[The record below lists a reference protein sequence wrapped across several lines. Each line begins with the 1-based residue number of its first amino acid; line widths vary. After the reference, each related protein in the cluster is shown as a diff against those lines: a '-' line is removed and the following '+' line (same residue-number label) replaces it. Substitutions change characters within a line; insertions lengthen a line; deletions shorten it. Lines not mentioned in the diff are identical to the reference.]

1 MIATQIY
8 VSIESEKF
16 IKNIWMTTEHKNYTA
31 SSIQVLKGLE
41 AARKRPGMY
50 IGDVSSVD
58 GLHNMIYEVLDNAID
73 ESLAGYCDHVII
85 TLHNDGSASVLDNGR
100 GIPVDIHKEEGIS
113 GAELIM
119 TQLHAGGKFDHESY
133 KISGGLHGVGVS
145 VVNALSSWLET
156 RIWRDNKEYY
166 MYFEDGATKKPL
178 EVVGKAPHGKRG
190 TEVKFLPSSN
200 VFSVLEFDFDVIEN
214 RIRELAFL
222 NSGIHITLIDDRDS
236 ESKNVEFNFQGG
248 VKTFVQYMD
257 RNKKPIHDTII
268 ISATESNVEIE
279 VAMQW
284 NDGYHEN
291 VLCFTNNI
299 RQRDG
304 GTHLAG
310 FRGGIT
316 RTINHYFNSNE
327 VFKKKKLDIAAE
339 DIREGL
345 TAVISI
351 KMGDPKF
358 SSQTKDKLV
367 SGEVR
372 SPIENTISSILSK
385 WFEEKPS
392 DAKIICSKIIEAS
405 IARDAARKARELN
418 RQKGK
423 NELNTTA
430 GKLAS
435 CQEKNPALTELFLV
449 EGNSAGGSA
458 KQARDRSIQAILP
471 LRGKILNVEK
481 SRFNKV
487 LASAEIGTLI
497 SVLGTGIG
505 VEEFDLSKLKYHKVV
520 IMTDADVDG
529 AHIRTLLM
537 TFFYRYMPQLIEAGH
552 LYIAQPPL
560 YKVRRGQKDFY
571 MKDQN
576 ELREYLLSSV
586 VDSIVLSA
594 NGEII
599 NNQDDIL
606 VILRNCA
613 FINESAAQQHMLS
626 NDLCEAILLSPSI
639 LGDDGFDIH
648 KIAVE
653 AAEIF
658 KKNTINNGAEKGWNC
673 IVRDSHQV
681 EFINV
686 IHDTEIKYLVD
697 ITGIYKRVVE
707 RNKSV
712 IAAMQSIFTGNA
724 VQLNIGDNVI
734 LCNTPSQLFNHVMEI
749 SKKKVYIQRFK
760 GLGEMNPDQLW
771 DTTLH
776 PENRILLQLRVNDCQ
791 VAEEIF
797 TTLMGD
803 VVEPRKEFIYKN
815 ALKVQNVDA

>member
-1 MIATQIY
+1 M
-8 VSIESEKF
+8 SEKQ
-16 IKNIWMTTEHKNYTA
+16 YTA

-50 IGDVSSVD
+50 IGDVSSLD
-58 GLHNMIYEVLDNAID
+58 GLHNMLYEVLDNAID
-73 ESLAGYCDHVII
+73 EALAGYCNHVII
-85 TLHNDGSASVLDNGR
+85 KLHPDGSASVLDNGR

-119 TQLHAGGKFDHESY
+119 TQLHAGGKFDHDSY
-133 KISGGLHGVGVS
+133 KVSGGLHGVGVS

-166 MYFEDGATKKPL
+166 LYFEDGVTKKPL
-178 EVVGKAPHGKRG
+178 EIVKEGTGGKRG
-190 TEVKFLPSSN
+190 TEVRFLPSGEI
-200 VFSVLEFDFDVIEN
+200 FSVLEFDFDIIEN

-222 NSGIHITLIDDRDS
+222 NSGIKITLLDERAS
-236 ESKNVEFNFQGG
+236 EAKEVEFKFEGG
-248 VKTFVQYMD
+248 IKAFTSHLD
-257 RNKKPIHDTII
+257 RNKKPLHDSII
-268 ISATESNVEIE
+268 LQSSEEGLEIE
-279 VAMQW
+279 VALQW

-316 RTINHYFNSNE
+316 RTINNYFHNNE
-327 VFKKKKLDIAAE
+327 VLKKKKLEIASE

-345 TAVISI
+345 TAIVSI

-372 SPIENTISSILSK
+372 APIENAVSNILSK

-392 DAKIICSKIIEAS
+392 EAKVICSKIIEAS

-423 NELNTTA
+423 NELNTLS

-435 CQEKNPALTELFLV
+435 CQEKNPELIELFLV

-458 KQARDRSIQAILP
+458 KQARDRRVQAILP

-497 SVLGTGIG
+497 SALGTGIG
-505 VEEFDLSKLKYHKVV
+505 EDEFDLNKLKYHKIVL
-520 IMTDADVDG
+520 MTDADVDG

-537 TFFYRYMPQLIEAGH
+537 TFFYRYMPQLIEAGN

-560 YKVRRGQKDFY
+560 YKVRRNQKDFY
-571 MKDQN
+571 MKDQE
-576 ELREYLLSSV
+576 ELDNYLLG
-586 VDSIVLSA
+586 SIIDNLIITA
-594 NGEII
+594 KGEII
-599 NNQDDIL
+599 NDSEEMLQL
-606 VILRNCA
+606 LKTSA
-613 FINESAAQQHMLS
+613 FVAEIASSQAMVPRE
-626 NDLCEAILLSPSI
+626 LCEALILSPS
-639 LGDDGFDIH
+639 LLLDDGLNMQ
-648 KIAVE
+648 KIAQE

-658 KKNTINNGAEKGWNC
+658 RKNRDGDKEQGWNC
-673 IVRDSHQV
+673 LVKDEHYL
-681 EFINV
+681 EFTSLL
-686 IHDTEIKYLVD
+686 HDTEIKYRLDVL
-697 ITGIYKRVVE
+697 GIYKRVVE
-707 RNKSV
+707 RNKEKIRLIQDIFSEGP
-712 IAAMQSIFTGNA
+712 IQINLGEQIFLLSSPSNLINLLMEAA
-724 VQLNIGDNVI
+724 
-734 LCNTPSQLFNHVMEI
+734 
-749 SKKKVYIQRFK
+749 KKKVYIQRFK

-771 DTTLH
+771 ETTLN
-776 PENRILLQLRVNDCQ
+776 PENRILLQLKVSDCQ
-791 VAEEIF
+791 IAEETF

-815 ALKVQNVDA
+815 ALKVQDLDA

>member
-1 MIATQIY
+1 MSA
-8 VSIESEKF
+8 E
-16 IKNIWMTTEHKNYTA
+16 NKNYDA

-58 GLHNMIYEVLDNAID
+58 GLHNMLYEVLDNAID
-73 ESLAGYCDHVII
+73 ESLAGHCDHVIV
-85 TLHNDGSASVLDNGR
+85 TLHSDGSASVSDNGR

-113 GAELIM
+113 AAELIM
-119 TQLHAGGKFDHESY
+119 TQLHAGGKFDNESY
-133 KISGGLHGVGVS
+133 KVSGGLHGVGVS

-156 RIWRDNKEYY
+156 RIWRNGKEYY

-178 EVVGKAPHGKRG
+178 EVVAEGVVGKKG
-190 TEVKFLPSSN
+190 TEVKFLPSN
-200 VFSVLEFDFDVIEN
+200 EVFSVLEFDFDVVEN

-222 NSGIHITLIDDRDS
+222 NSGVYITLVDNRGDEPRSVD
-236 ESKNVEFNFQGG
+236 FNFQGG
-248 VKTFVQYMD
+248 VKAFAQYMD
-257 RNKKPIHDTII
+257 RNKRPIHDTIMMHA
-268 ISATESNVEIE
+268 SDNGVEIE

-291 VLCFTNNI
+291 VVCFTNNI

-316 RTINHYFNSNE
+316 RTINQYFNSNE
-327 VFKKKKLDIAAE
+327 LLKKKKIDIASE
-339 DIREGL
+339 DMREGL
-345 TAVISI
+345 TAIVSI
-351 KMGDPKF
+351 KMSDPKF

-372 SPIENTISSILSK
+372 SPIENTVSAILSK
-385 WFEEKPS
+385 WFEERPT
-392 DAKIICSKIIEAS
+392 DAKTVCSKIIEAC

-423 NELNTTA
+423 NELNTLS

-435 CQEKNPALTELFLV
+435 CQEKDPRKTELFLV

-458 KQARDRSIQAILP
+458 KQARDRLVQAILP

-505 VEEFDLSKLKYHKVV
+505 EDEFDVTKLKYHKIV

-537 TFFYRYMPQLIEAGH
+537 TFFYRYMPQLIDAGH

-571 MKDQN
+571 MKDHA
-576 ELREYLLSSV
+576 ELQEYLLSSV
-586 VDSIVLSA
+586 IDTIVLSA

-599 NNQDDIL
+599 NGADEIL
-606 VILRNCA
+606 KILKDCA
-613 FINESAAQQHMLS
+613 FIAESAEQQHMMP

-639 LGDDGFDIH
+639 VCNDGFEIQ
-648 KIAVE
+648 KIAEE
-653 AAEIF
+653 AAAIF
-658 KKNTINNGAEKGWNC
+658 RNNTKSGSEQGWNC
-673 IVRDSHQV
+673 IVKDHNHV
-681 EFINV
+681 EFV
-686 IHDTEIKYLVD
+686 SVVHDTEIKYTVD
-697 ITGIYKRVVE
+697 IASIYKRLVE
-707 RNKSV
+707 RNRALIGAVQETFS
-712 IAAMQSIFTGNA
+712 GGP
-724 VQLNIGDNVI
+724 VQLNIGDNVV
-734 LCNTPSQLFNHVMEI
+734 LCQTPSHLINHVMDV

-760 GLGEMNPDQLW
+760 GLGEMNPEQLW
-771 DTTLH
+771 DTTLN
-776 PENRILLQLRVNDCQ
+776 PENRILLQLKVSDCQ
-791 VAEEIF
+791 IAEEIF

>member
-1 MIATQIY
+1 MTA
-8 VSIESEKF
+8 ES
-16 IKNIWMTTEHKNYTA
+16 KNVYDA
-31 SSIQVLKGLE
+31 DSIQVLKGLE
-41 AARKRPGMY
+41 AVRKRPGMY
-50 IGDVSSVD
+50 IGDVSSID
-58 GLHNMIYEVLDNAID
+58 GLHHMLYEVLDNAID

-85 TLHNDGSASVLDNGR
+85 TFHADGSASVLDNGR

-133 KISGGLHGVGVS
+133 KVSGGLHGVGVS

-166 MYFEDGATKKPL
+166 MYFEDGVPKKPL
-178 EVVGKAPHGKRG
+178 EVVSENAGGKRG
-190 TEVKFLPSSN
+190 TEIKFLPSN
-200 VFSVLEFDFDVIEN
+200 MVFSVLEFDFDVIEN

-222 NSGIHITLIDDRDS
+222 NLGIHITLIDRRQEEPRTTD
-236 ESKNVEFNFQGG
+236 FNFEGG
-248 VKTFVQYMD
+248 IKAFAQYLD
-257 RNKKPIHDTII
+257 RNKRPVHDTII
-268 ISATESNVEIE
+268 MHSSEGDVEID

-291 VLCFTNNI
+291 VICFTNNI

-304 GTHLAG
+304 GTHLTG

-316 RTINHYFNSNE
+316 RTINQYFNSNE
-327 VFKKKKLDIAAE
+327 VLKKKKIDIASE
-339 DIREGL
+339 DMREGL
-345 TAVISI
+345 TAIISI

-372 SPIENTISSILSK
+372 IPIENTISTILSK

-392 DAKIICSKIIEAS
+392 DAKVVCSKIIEAY

-423 NELNTTA
+423 NELNTLS

-435 CQEKNPALTELFLV
+435 CQEKNPQLTELFLV
-449 EGNSAGGSA
+449 EGISAGGSA

-471 LRGKILNVEK
+471 LGGKILNVEK

-497 SVLGTGIG
+497 SALGTGIG
-505 VEEFDLSKLKYHKVV
+505 EEEFDLGKLKYHKVV

-537 TFFYRYMPQLIEAGH
+537 TFFYRYMPQLIDAGH

-560 YKVRRGQKDFY
+560 YKIRRGQKDFY
-571 MKDQN
+571 MKDHS
-576 ELREYLLSSV
+576 ELQEYLLSSII
-586 VDSIVLSA
+586 DTIILSA

-599 NNQDDIL
+599 NGVDEIL
-606 VILRNCA
+606 KILRDCT
-613 FINESAAQQHMLS
+613 FVSDSSEQQHMIP
-626 NDLCEAILLSPSI
+626 NALCEAILLSPSI
-639 LGDDGFDIH
+639 ICDDGFDIH
-648 KIAVE
+648 KVAAE
-653 AAEIF
+653 AANIF
-658 KKNTINNGAEKGWNC
+658 IKNTKSESEQGWNC
-673 IVRDSHQV
+673 IVKDHNHV
-681 EFINV
+681 EFISMV
-686 IHDTEIKYLVD
+686 HDTEIKYSVD
-697 ITGIYKRVVE
+697 IASIYKRIVE
-707 RNKSV
+707 RNKQV
-712 IAAMQSIFTGNA
+712 ISTVQNLFSGGI
-724 VQLNIGDNVI
+724 VQLNIGENIV
-734 LCNTPSQLFNHVMEI
+734 LCKSPSQLINHVMEV
-749 SKKKVYIQRFK
+749 SKKRVYIQRFK
-760 GLGEMNPDQLW
+760 GLGEMNPEQLW
-771 DTTLH
+771 DTTLN
-776 PENRILLQLRVNDCQ
+776 PENRIFLQLRVGDCQ
-791 VAEEIF
+791 MAEEIF

-815 ALKVQNVDA
+815 ALKVQNIDA

>member
-1 MIATQIY
+1 
-8 VSIESEKF
+8 
-16 IKNIWMTTEHKNYTA
+16 MTTANKNYDA

-58 GLHNMIYEVLDNAID
+58 GLHNMLYEVLDNAID
-73 ESLAGYCDHVII
+73 ESLAGHCDHVII
-85 TLHNDGSASVLDNGR
+85 TLNSDGSASVSDNGR

-113 GAELIM
+113 AAELIM
-119 TQLHAGGKFDHESY
+119 TQLHAGGKFDNESY
-133 KISGGLHGVGVS
+133 KVSGGLHGVGVS

-156 RIWRDNKEYY
+156 RIWRNDKEYY

-178 EVVGKAPHGKRG
+178 EVISEGTGGKKG
-190 TEVKFLPSSN
+190 TEVKFLPSN
-200 VFSVLEFDFDVIEN
+200 EVFSVLEFDFDIIEN

-222 NSGIHITLIDDRDS
+222 NSGVYITLVDNRGDEPKSVD
-236 ESKNVEFNFQGG
+236 FNFQGG
-248 VKTFVQYMD
+248 VKAFAQYMD
-257 RNKKPIHDTII
+257 RNKRPIHDTIVMNA
-268 ISATESNVEIE
+268 SEGGVEIE

-291 VLCFTNNI
+291 VVCFTNNI

-316 RTINHYFNSNE
+316 RTINQYFNSNE
-327 VFKKKKLDIAAE
+327 FLKKKKIDIASE
-339 DIREGL
+339 DMREGL
-345 TAVISI
+345 TAIVSI
-351 KMGDPKF
+351 KMSDPKF

-372 SPIENTISSILSK
+372 SPVENTVSAILSK
-385 WFEEKPS
+385 WFEERPT
-392 DAKIICSKIIEAS
+392 DAKTVCAKIIEAC

-423 NELNTTA
+423 NELNTLS

-435 CQEKNPALTELFLV
+435 CQEKDPRKTELFLV

-497 SVLGTGIG
+497 SALGTGIG
-505 VEEFDLSKLKYHKVV
+505 EDEFNLEKLKYHKIV

-537 TFFYRYMPQLIEAGH
+537 TFFYRYMPQLIDGGH

-560 YKVRRGQKDFY
+560 YKVRRGQRDFY
-571 MKDQN
+571 MKDSA
-576 ELREYLLSSV
+576 ELQEYLLSSV
-586 VDSIVLSA
+586 IDTIVLTA

-599 NNQDDIL
+599 NNQDE
-606 VILRNCA
+606 ILRILKDSA
-613 FINESAAQQHMLS
+613 FIAESSEQQHMMP
-626 NDLCEAILLSPSI
+626 NDLCEAILLSPNIVCS
-639 LGDDGFDIH
+639 DGFEIQ
-648 KIAVE
+648 KVAAE
-653 AAEIF
+653 AAAIF
-658 KKNTINNGAEKGWNC
+658 RNNTKSDSEQGWNC
-673 IVRDSHQV
+673 VVKDHNHV
-681 EFINV
+681 EFV
-686 IHDTEIKYLVD
+686 SVVHDTEIKYLVD
-697 ITGIYKRVVE
+697 IASIYKRLVE
-707 RNKSV
+707 RNRTLIASV
-712 IAAMQSIFTGNA
+712 QEVFAGGP
-724 VQLNIGDNVI
+724 VQLNIGDNVV
-734 LCNTPSQLFNHVMEI
+734 LCQTPSQLINYVMEV

-760 GLGEMNPDQLW
+760 GLGEMNPEQLW
-771 DTTLH
+771 DTTLN
-776 PENRILLQLRVNDCQ
+776 PEHRILLQLKVSDCQ
-791 VAEEIF
+791 IAEEIF

-803 VVEPRKEFIYKN
+803 IVEPRKEFIYKN

>member
-1 MIATQIY
+1 
-8 VSIESEKF
+8 
-16 IKNIWMTTEHKNYTA
+16 MTNKNYTA

-58 GLHNMIYEVLDNAID
+58 GLHNMLYEVLDNAID
-73 ESLAGYCDHVII
+73 EALAGYCDHVIV
-85 TLHNDGSASVLDNGR
+85 TLHGDGSASVSDNGR

-133 KISGGLHGVGVS
+133 KVSGGLHGVGVS

-178 EVVGKAPHGKRG
+178 EIVAEGVQGKRG
-190 TEVKFLPSSN
+190 TEVKFLPSSD
-200 VFSVLEFDFDVIEN
+200 VFSVLEFDFNIIEN

-222 NSGIHITLIDDRDS
+222 NSGIHITLIDNRS
-236 ESKNVEFNFQGG
+236 EIPQTSDFNFHGG
-248 VKTFVQYMD
+248 IKAFAQYLD
-257 RNKKPIHDTII
+257 RNKRPMHDTII
-268 ISATESNVEIE
+268 MNASDSGVEIE

-291 VLCFTNNI
+291 VVCFTNNI

-310 FRGGIT
+310 FRAGIT
-316 RTINHYFNSNE
+316 RTINAYFNTNDSL
-327 VFKKKKLDIAAE
+327 KKKKVDIASE
-339 DIREGL
+339 DMREGL
-345 TAVISI
+345 TAIISI

-372 SPIENTISSILSK
+372 SPIENTVSAILSK
-385 WFEEKPS
+385 WFEEKPT
-392 DAKIICSKIIEAS
+392 DAKTICSKIIEAAV
-405 IARDAARKARELN
+405 ARDAARKARELN

-423 NELNTTA
+423 NELTTLS

-435 CQEKNPALTELFLV
+435 CQEKDPRKTELFLV

-458 KQARDRSIQAILP
+458 KQARDRSVQAILP

-481 SRFNKV
+481 ARFNKV

-497 SVLGTGIG
+497 SALGTGIG
-505 VEEFDLSKLKYHKVV
+505 EEEFDLNKLKYHKVV

-560 YKVRRGQKDFY
+560 YKVRKGQKDFY
-571 MKDQN
+571 MKDGN
-576 ELREYLLSSV
+576 ELQEYLLSSV
-586 VDSIVLSA
+586 VENIVLTA

-599 NNQDDIL
+599 NDTHEIL
-606 VILRNCA
+606 EILRNAA
-613 FINESAAQQHMLS
+613 FVSESAEQQHMVP
-626 NDLCEAILLSPSI
+626 NELCEAILLSPSI
-639 LGDDGFDIH
+639 VCHDGLNIE
-648 KIAVE
+648 KIAKE

-658 KKNTINNGAEKGWNC
+658 RNHTKYESEQGWNC
-673 IVRDSHQV
+673 VVKDSHNI
-681 EFINV
+681 EFITV
-686 IHDTEIKYLVD
+686 IHDTEVKYVVD
-697 ITGIYKRVVE
+697 VQSIYKRIVE
-707 RNKSV
+707 RNRDKLLA
-712 IAAMQSIFTGNA
+712 IQNIFSNGS
-724 VQLNIGDNVI
+724 VQLNIGENVL
-734 LCNTPSQLFNHVMEI
+734 LCKTPTDLINYVMET
-749 SKKKVYIQRFK
+749 SKKRVYIQRFK
-760 GLGEMNPDQLW
+760 GLGEMNPEQLW

-776 PENRILLQLRVNDCQ
+776 PENRILLQLKVSDCQ
-791 VAEEIF
+791 IAEEVF

-803 VVEPRKEFIYKN
+803 VVEPRKEFIHKN
-815 ALKVQNVDA
+815 ALKGNVDA

>member
-1 MIATQIY
+1 
-8 VSIESEKF
+8 
-16 IKNIWMTTEHKNYTA
+16 MTNKNYTA

-58 GLHNMIYEVLDNAID
+58 GLHNMLYEVLDNAID
-73 ESLAGYCDHVII
+73 EALAGYCDHVIV
-85 TLHNDGSASVLDNGR
+85 TLHSDGSASVLDNGR

-133 KISGGLHGVGVS
+133 KVSGGLHGVGVS

-166 MYFEDGATKKPL
+166 MYFEDGVTKKPL
-178 EVVGKAPHGKRG
+178 EVIAEGVKGKRG
-190 TEVKFLPSSN
+190 TEVKFLPSSE
-200 VFSVLEFDFDVIEN
+200 VFSVLEFDFNVIEN

-222 NSGIHITLIDDRDS
+222 NSGIHVTLIDNRS
-236 ESKNVEFNFQGG
+236 ETPQTSDFNFQGG
-248 VKTFVQYMD
+248 VKAFAQYLD
-257 RNKKPIHDTII
+257 RNKRPMHDTII
-268 ISATESNVEIE
+268 MNASDSGVEIE

-291 VLCFTNNI
+291 VVCFTNNI

-316 RTINHYFNSNE
+316 RTINAYFNNNE
-327 VFKKKKLDIAAE
+327 VLKKKKIDIASE
-339 DIREGL
+339 DMREGL
-345 TAVISI
+345 TAIISI

-372 SPIENTISSILSK
+372 SPIENTVSAILSK

-392 DAKIICSKIIEAS
+392 DAKIICSKIIEAAV
-405 IARDAARKARELN
+405 ARDAARKARELN

-423 NELNTTA
+423 NELTTLS

-435 CQEKNPALTELFLV
+435 CQEKDPRKTELFLV

-481 SRFNKV
+481 ARFNKV

-497 SVLGTGIG
+497 SALGTGIG
-505 VEEFDLSKLKYHKVV
+505 EEEFDLTKLKYHKVV

-560 YKVRRGQKDFY
+560 YKVRKGQKDFY
-571 MKDQN
+571 MKDHS
-576 ELREYLLSSV
+576 ELQEYLLSSV
-586 VDSIVLSA
+586 VENIVLTA

-599 NNQDDIL
+599 NDINEIL
-606 VILRNCA
+606 EILRNAA
-613 FINESAAQQHMLS
+613 FLAESAEQQHMVP
-626 NDLCEAILLSPSI
+626 NELCEAILLSPSMI
-639 LGDDGFDIH
+639 VNDELNME
-648 KIAVE
+648 KIATE
-653 AAEIF
+653 AAKIF
-658 KKNTINNGAEKGWNC
+658 RNNTRYESEQGWNC
-673 IVRDSHQV
+673 IVKDSHNI
-681 EFINV
+681 EFITV
-686 IHDTEIKYLVD
+686 IHDTEVKYTVD
-697 ITGIYKRVVE
+697 VQSIHKRIVE
-707 RNKSV
+707 RNRERLIV
-712 IAAMQSIFTGNA
+712 MQSIFASGV
-724 VQLNIGDNVI
+724 VQLNIGESVVI
-734 LCNTPSQLFNHVMEI
+734 CKTPSELIHNVMET
-749 SKKKVYIQRFK
+749 SKKRVYIQRFK
-760 GLGEMNPDQLW
+760 GLGEMNPEQLW

-776 PENRILLQLRVNDCQ
+776 PENRILLQLKVSDCQ
-791 VAEEIF
+791 IAEEVF

-803 VVEPRKEFIYKN
+803 VVEPRKEFIHKN
-815 ALKVQNVDA
+815 ALKGNVDA